1 LPEREEQRGVPY
13 RCLDIDEALEAQ
25 GFTMDDVR
33 RRSERNG
40 WHQAKSV
47 ELEPLYQILSEEF
60 LKRVSVK
67 KLAVLWGMKLNT
79 DDGGIM
85 FFCADAIWNFFDDR
99 SLCSGDVFWLL
110 LTSYIPSLTDFSFF
124 NVRRVLMRS

>member
-1 LPEREEQRGVPY
+1 LPEREEPRGVLY
-13 RCLDIDEALEAQ
+13 RRWGIDEALEGQ

-40 WHQAKSV
+40 WHQGKSV

-85 FFCADAIWNFFDDR
+85 FAMCRCDLKFF
-99 SLCSGDVFWLL
+99 
-110 LTSYIPSLTDFSFF
+110 
-124 NVRRVLMRS
+124 